1 VHRQISRAGC
11 SQTLAQ
17 SSQLAGYLR
26 IAVIAPK
33 AWIGKAEEMKDVL
46 QELIAIAGRHA
57 DGRRTKTAIPR
68 VTIGRSEVPTPPLPE
83 LCQPTVLFVLQGTKT
98 VLIGNRMLRY
108 GAGSYFVYAVETPA
122 TSQLIE
128 ASAARPYTALAFAI
142 DIALIAGLLIDHGPA
157 IGGDSFVTTQVDD
170 ELLDAWRRALRLLD
184 RPAEIPVLAPML
196 EREIA
201 FRLLQGP
208 QGGKLRQLAHAD
220 GRLSRIRRATAWI
233 RAHYNKPIDVT
244 QLATLSH
251 MSNAAFHRHFKAA
264 TAMSPIQYQKQLRL
278 LEARHLLIAQPGN
291 AAHVAFSV
299 GYESASQFSRE
310 YARQFGLPP
319 ARDAS
324 RLLANGEA
332 AALDVD

>member
-1 VHRQISRAGC
+1 MNEA
-11 SQTLAQ
+11 
-17 SSQLAGYLR
+17 
-26 IAVIAPK
+26 
-33 AWIGKAEEMKDVL
+33 L

-57 DGRRTKTAIPR
+57 RGRRTRTAVPR

-83 LCQPTVLFVLQGTKT
+83 LCQPTALFVLQGTKS
-98 VLIGNRMLRY
+98 VLIGDRTLRY
-108 GAGSYFVYAVETPA
+108 SAGSCFVYAVETPA

-128 ASAARPYTALAFAI
+128 ASAALPYMAIAFAL
-142 DIALIAGLLIDHGPA
+142 DIEVVATLLIDHRPA
-157 IGGDSFVTTQVDD
+157 AGADGFVTYPADD
-170 ELLDAWRRALRLLD
+170 ALLDAWRRMLRLLD

-208 QGGKLRQLAHAD
+208 QGEKLRQLARAD
-220 GRLSRIRRATAWI
+220 GRLSQIRRATQWI
-233 RAHYNKPIDVT
+233 RAHYNEPIDVKG
-244 QLATLSH
+244 LAALAH

-264 TAMSPIQYQKQLRL
+264 TAMSPIQYQKQVRL

-291 AAHVAFSV
+291 AARVAFAV

-319 ARDAS
+319 ARDAA
-324 RLLANGEA
+324 RLLAMGEA
-332 AALDVD
+332 PALEVD